1 MTKIGYKQSAEHK
14 RKRLSQIEGDRNG
27 SWAGGHHPDYYRKK
41 AGAKTN
47 DGTVVHHKNGDR
59 ENNKKSNLERL
70 TDGDRVP
77 GRRTTPKHEQIT
89 DRTSRKD
96 GMKGKRCPGGYW
108 IPQSKKCALGQAGHF
123 THRTAEGGRKSAIEN
138 IVWPA
143 TALAIAGAGVAGLG
157 IAGYAIASSG
167 DKPSGNAEKKKL
179 IGAIVKAEEKK
190 DPEVTIA
197 PSIEKPTAP
206 TIPPVPKSDRPKKGL
221 IRDVRQFKR
230 EQGVKEIDRRLQKE
244 RRRPEN
250 PRILGKRK
258 IVEKLVETEKQKTKG
273 GVMVHV
279 PASGKT
285 HTFTPQPAIQAAVA
299 KAKAIEKGSLANP
312 PGRPPN
318 VWADF
323 KRKNPKGAYRKKKK
337 SDSTIAIRLAMKQA
351 V

>member
-96 GMKGKRCPGGYW
+96 GTKGKRCPGGYW
-108 IPQSKKCALGQAGHF
+108 IPKSKKCALGQTGHF
-123 THRTAEGGRKSAIEN
+123 SHRTAEGGRKSAIEN

-143 TALAIAGAGVAGLG
+143 TALAIAGAGVAGLS
-157 IAGYAIASSG
+157 IALASG
-167 DKPSGNAEKKKL
+167 GKPSGNAEKKQLINTIVSAEGKKNPEVTIAPSIEKPTAPAPPPGNAEKKKL

-197 PSIEKPTAP
+197 PP
-206 TIPPVPKSDRPKKGL
+206 
-221 IRDVRQFKR
+221 
-230 EQGVKEIDRRLQKE
+230 
-244 RRRPEN
+244 
-250 PRILGKRK
+250 
-258 IVEKLVETEKQKTKG
+258 VEKKKKTKG

-279 PASGKT
+279 PYSGRT
-285 HTFTPQPAIQAAVA
+285 HIFTPQPAIQAAVA
-299 KAKAIEKGSLANP
+299 KAKAIEKGSLVNP

-318 VWADF
+318 AWADF

-351 V
+351 I